1 MRTKCSVFKIRK
13 DMSTWY
19 VENEFWGQKREYE
32 TDNLKNNLQL
42 EVFDRESKP
51 SGFISSWLNWINISF
66 SQQLLVES
74 ISSVVSQIV
83 STLGEKLKAK
93 GKKNAF
99 NKPS

>member
-42 EVFDRESKP
+42 EVFDRE
-51 SGFISSWLNWINISF
+51 
-66 SQQLLVES
+66 
-74 ISSVVSQIV
+74 
-83 STLGEKLKAK
+83 
-93 GKKNAF
+93 
-99 NKPS
+99 

>member
-51 SGFISSWLNWINISF
+51 SSFIWSWIHISF
-66 SQQLLVES
+66 LPNSCWS
-74 ISSVVSQIV
+74 NRS
-83 STLGEKLKAK
+83 GEKLKAK